1 MPIITIH
8 CLMPLLFT
16 QLELAAQLQ
25 RARET
30 QLVNGCQIFI
40 DVHSKC
46 FTSLKFQKYISS
58 FFISC
63 VVGVV
68 NVCGSNMQLAICMEI
83 NYKFV
88 AVTAAD
94 VGCTRAHAI
103 STYMR
108 TFGVDWHG

>member
-40 DVHSKC
+40 DVHS
-46 FTSLKFQKYISS
+46 
-58 FFISC
+58 
-63 VVGVV
+63 
-68 NVCGSNMQLAICMEI
+68 N
-83 NYKFV
+83 
-88 AVTAAD
+88 D
-94 VGCTRAHAI
+94 
-103 STYMR
+103 STE
-108 TFGVDWHG
+108 D